1 MARPN
6 ISIDKEIFENA
17 CELQCTETEI
27 ARLFGCSVDT
37 IERWCKRVY
46 KQSFA
51 ESYNKLSEGGKMSL
65 RRNQMK
71 LSETNATMAIWLGKQ
86 WLGQRDRDIA
96 DSSESAL
103 DIAIEIKDLTENESD
118 EN

>member
-1 MARPN
+1 MARPS

-17 CELQCTETEI
+17 CELQCTEAEI

-71 LSETNATMAIWLGKQ
+71 LSETSATMAIWLGKQ
-86 WLGQRDRDIA
+86 WLGQKDRGET
-96 DSSESAL
+96 DS
-103 DIAIEIKDLTENESD
+103 DDKDEHFVISVEDCS
-118 EN
+118 